1 MGGSCRSS
9 GEILYL
15 HVNLY
20 LMDPSYHLDIW
31 QIAAI
36 CLLMLPLFFI
46 ANYFVVKKMVR
57 ERRAREDRVE
67 RFVAAT
73 VARDMSPE
81 ARSRRRPRR
90 RF

>member
-1 MGGSCRSS
+1 
-9 GEILYL
+9 
-15 HVNLY
+15 
-20 LMDPSYHLDIW
+20 
-31 QIAAI
+31 
-36 CLLMLPLFFI
+36 MLPLFFI